1 MRYLCKVVY
10 QDRMKPTTYLED
22 ASLRDVKK
30 IVERLL
36 EELSRDENM
45 RAIYVGK
52 SESEMEPVSQN
63 PR

>member
-1 MRYLCKVVY
+1 
-10 QDRMKPTTYLED
+10 MKPTTYLED
-22 ASLRDVKK
+22 ASLEDVKK
-30 IVERLL
+30 IIERLL

-52 SESEMEPVSQN
+52 SESEMESVGQN